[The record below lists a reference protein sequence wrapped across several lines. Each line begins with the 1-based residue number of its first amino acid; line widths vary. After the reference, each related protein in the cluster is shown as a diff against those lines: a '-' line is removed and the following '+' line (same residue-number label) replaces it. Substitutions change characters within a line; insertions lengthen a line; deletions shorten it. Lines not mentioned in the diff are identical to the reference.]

1 MQLTY
6 SHRRSENHESLSGFK
21 VVWSYFGE
29 GIFRSFFIG
38 YEFIHSCNIILFKR
52 KILLGQTYSEISQ
65 KSSNPKSEKGVILD
79 SLFFILYFLIN
90 KY

>member
-1 MQLTY
+1 MNRFLVL
-6 SHRRSENHESLSGFK
+6 RFGLILEKGFFE
-21 VVWSYFGE
+21 V
-29 GIFRSFFIG
+29 IG
-38 YEFIHSCNIILFKR
+38 YEFMHTCNKILFKR